1 MVIGDYLG
9 RRAIY
14 SPARLAIVDAGK
26 TPALRLTYAELNVR
40 ANNVA
45 HWLRSVAGVRKG
57 DRVGVLA
64 RDGVEHLDIF
74 FACGKLGAIHTAFN
88 WRLHWRELL
97 TVVQETT
104 PRILFYSD
112 EFHDTVT
119 SLADALAEKP
129 GFFIPLDGA
138 DHSRRMNSGRTG
150 VPPQGRPAPT
160 DTASTQVDARRDAHQ
175 ARFRSLASLACD
187 GAPPEQFRQAYADI
201 IAQAAPEPVTCPAL
215 EPEDTAALIFT
226 GGTTGH
232 AKGARITH
240 RQIAWNTLNTVI
252 HDLQHHDIFLNVFP
266 LFHTGG
272 LFVYTL
278 PQIILGGATVL
289 TRQFDPAQVLGL
301 IEQERVTVFAGVP
314 TMYELLTQAP
324 TWATADLS
332 SLRFCTSG
340 GAPLPVPLVEKYT
353 AEKQVRFKQGFGM
366 TEFGPG
372 VFALAPEDAIRKAG
386 SIGRPNFYVD
396 ARVVDAENRPLGPD
410 QVGELVLKGPS
421 FASGY
426 FNDEAASAAAL
437 DVEGWFHT
445 GDLAR
450 YDAEW
455 YFFIVGRKKD
465 LFISGGENVY
475 PAEIEAVLYR
485 HPAVAL
491 AAVIGVPDERWGEV
505 GRAFVTLKPGA
516 TATADELLAF
526 MQANLARFKA
536 PRRVVIVDAM
546 PLSGAGKIL
555 KHELKARPDAA

>member
-14 SPARLAIVDAGK
+14 SPSRLALVDAGK
-26 TPALRLTYAELNVR
+26 APALRLTYAEMNTR
-40 ANNVA
+40 ANSVA
-45 HWLRSVAGVRKG
+45 HWLRHTAGVVMG

-64 RDGVEHLDIF
+64 RDGVEHLDLF
-74 FACGKLGAIHTAFN
+74 FACGKLGAVHTPFN

-97 TVVQETT
+97 SAMQQTT

-129 GFFIPLDGA
+129 RFFIPLDGA
-138 DHSRRMNSGRTG
+138 DHSRRMNSGRTD
-150 VPPQGRPAPT
+150 VPPQDRPAPT
-160 DTASTQVDARRDAHQ
+160 DTASTCVDAHQ
-175 ARFRSLASLACD
+175 ARFQSLACD
-187 GAPPEQFRQAYADI
+187 GAPPEQFRQRYADI
-201 IAQAAPEPVTCPAL
+201 IAQPASEPVTCPAL
-215 EPEDTAALIFT
+215 DPEDTAALIFT
-226 GGTTGH
+226 GGTTGR

-278 PQIILGGATVL
+278 PQIILGGTIIL
-289 TRQFDPAQVLGL
+289 TRQFDPAQALSL
-301 IEQERVTVFAGVP
+301 IKQERVTVFAGVP

-396 ARVVDAENRPLGPD
+396 ARVVDAENRPLGPH

-426 FNDEAASAAAL
+426 FDDEAASATAVDA
-437 DVEGWFHT
+437 EGWFHT

-450 YDAEW
+450 YDDDW

-465 LFISGGENVY
+465 MFISGGENIY
-475 PAEIEAVLYR
+475 PAEIEAALYR

-491 AAVIGVPDERWGEV
+491 AAVIGAPDERWGEV

-516 TATADELLAF
+516 AATADELLAF

-536 PRRVVIVDAM
+536 PRRVVILDVM